1 MENTKRARIMRVL
14 KYVAV
19 LLIIAGL
26 ATALGILAANLNYRR
41 NELEGVYQKAYFE
54 CMESLNDLELK
65 MSKLQLSTSGNSQ
78 RKLLTD
84 ISSDSAVVQTNL
96 ATLATN
102 DTESS
107 DIIGFFNKLGDYS
120 KTLAA
125 GVSASPLTDDNRATV
140 KKLHTAVVAFRSE
153 LSSVQDEI
161 MNGGKLLGSV
171 GKSLNYID
179 ASFGNIKNSSLD
191 IPELI
196 YDGPFS
202 DALNDRET
210 KFLNGL
216 SEISADEAKQKVESV
231 FEGATVE
238 LTGEAGRDIATYL
251 FSLSGSLN
259 GTVQISKL
267 GGYILLFDCY
277 NEPLDTTIEES
288 DAEKIA
294 GDFVSRLGY
303 AGMIPVWISNNN
315 STYYVN
321 MAFENNGVVYYPD
334 LVKVKIAAD
343 TGAILG
349 LEARNYIFNH
359 AERALQSPVEEPN
372 ARAALPNGVTVK
384 TSRLTLI
391 PTEWNSEILAY
402 EYEVEYENETY
413 YIYVDAV
420 NAEEIKVMKVIEDDG
435 KLVA

>member
-1 MENTKRARIMRVL
+1 MENTKRAREIRVL
-14 KYVAV
+14 KYIGV
-19 LLIIAGL
+19 LIIIAAL
-26 ATALGILAANLNYRR
+26 STALGVLAANLNYRE

-84 ISSDSAVVQTNL
+84 ISNDSAVVQTNL

-102 DTESS
+102 DTENS
-107 DIIGFFNKLGDYS
+107 DIVGFFNKLGDYS

-125 GVSASPLTDDNRATV
+125 GVSEQSLTDDNRATV
-140 KKLHTAVVAFRSE
+140 KKLHTAVVAFKSE
-153 LSSVQDEI
+153 LSSVRDEI
-161 MNGGKLLGSV
+161 LNGGKLLSSV

-179 ASFGNIKNSSLD
+179 VGFTNIKNSNLD

-210 KFLNGL
+210 KALNGL
-216 SEISADEAKQKVESV
+216 AEISADVAKQKAESV
-231 FEGATVE
+231 FEGATAE
-238 LTGEAGRDIATYL
+238 LSGEAGRDIETYL
-251 FSLSGSLN
+251 FTLTGEVTGS
-259 GTVQISKL
+259 VQITKA
-267 GGYILLFDCY
+267 GGLILLYDCY
-277 NEPLDTTIEES
+277 SEPLDTTIDETRAKTVAS
-288 DAEKIA
+288 
-294 GDFVSRLGY
+294 DFVSRLGY
-303 AGMIPVWISNNN
+303 VGMTPVWISNNN

-321 MAFENNGVVYYPD
+321 MAFEKNGVIYYPD
-334 LVKVKIAAD
+334 LVKVKISAE

-359 AERALQSPVEEPN
+359 TERTLDSPVEEPS
-372 ARAALPNGVTVK
+372 ARAALPSGVQVK

-402 EYEVEYENETY
+402 EYEVEFENETY

-420 NAEEIKVMKVIEDDG
+420 SAEEIKVMKVIEDDG
-435 KLVA
+435 KLIA

>member
-1 MENTKRARIMRVL
+1 MENTKRARTLRVL
-14 KYVAV
+14 KYIAV

-26 ATALGILAANLNYRR
+26 ATALGILAANLNYRQ

-78 RKLLTD
+78 RKLLSD

-102 DTESS
+102 DTENSE
-107 DIIGFFNKLGDYS
+107 IIGFFNKLGDYS

-125 GVSASPLTDDNRATV
+125 DTGASPLNDENRSTV

-153 LSSVQDEI
+153 LSSIQDEI
-161 MNGGKLLGSV
+161 MNGGKLLSSV
-171 GKSLNYID
+171 GKSLNYFD
-179 ASFGNIKNSSLD
+179 VSLGNIKNSSLD

-202 DALNDRET
+202 DALNDREN
-210 KFLNGL
+210 KALKGL
-216 SEISADEAKQKVESV
+216 PEISADAAKQKIETI
-231 FEGATVE
+231 FEGATAE
-238 LTGEAGRDIATYL
+238 LTGEAGKDIATYL
-251 FSLSGSLN
+251 FSLSGAVEGS
-259 GTVQISKL
+259 VQITKT
-267 GGYILLFDCY
+267 GGMILLYDCF
-277 NEPLDTTIEES
+277 NEPLDTEIDETRAKTIAS
-288 DAEKIA
+288 DFAA
-294 GDFVSRLGY
+294 RLGY
-303 AGMIPVWISNNN
+303 VGMSPVWISNNN

-321 MAFENNGVVYYPD
+321 LAYEKEGVIHYPD

-349 LEARNYIFNH
+349 MEARNYILNH
-359 AERALQSPVEEPN
+359 TDRTLQSPVEEEN
-372 ARAALPNGVTVK
+372 ARAALPNFVTVK
-384 TSRLTLI
+384 TSRLALI
-391 PTEWNSEILAY
+391 PTEWNSEILTY
-402 EYEVEYENETY
+402 EYEVEFENETY

-420 NAEEIKVMKVIEDDG
+420 SAEEIKVMKVIEDDG